1 MLSMYP
7 KQKEIY
13 DNILLH
19 YDKNCIIINS
29 NGVGVSILLK
39 NIFDTLV
46 KLTDRKIYVYGLHK
60 NIREIFKNEPCEI
73 IEDYNYEDKL
83 DNNSTIISFDYFDD
97 KIFKYA
103 KKVGCNIIGN
113 LNACLCIDL
122 SEYDYTYFIN
132 AFDTPN
138 FEGISLDDIVNN
150 TYKDKV
156 KENFWTR
163 YLISPDDARNIYENC
178 GKNINNFE
186 FKTRILGK

>member
-1 MLSMYP
+1 MFPMYP

-13 DNILLH
+13 DNILSH
-19 YDKNCIIINS
+19 HDKNCIIINS

-46 KLTDRKIYVYGLHK
+46 NSTNRKIYAYGLHK
-60 NIREIFKNEPCEI
+60 NIKEIFKNEPCEI
-73 IEDYNYEDKL
+73 IEDYNYKDKL

-103 KKVGCNIIGN
+103 KKVGCNIIRN
-113 LNACLCIDL
+113 SNACIFPDL
-122 SEYDYTYFIN
+122 NECDYCYFIN

-156 KENFWTR
+156 KENFYTK
-163 YLISPDDARNIYENC
+163 YLICPDEARNVYENC
-178 GKNINNFE
+178 GKDINNFE